1 MLLGMRSSTLA
12 PLVLGG
18 VVVALVALT
27 RRKPAPATP
36 VPGQPVGLPA
46 DPLGAR
52 AAELLQLA
60 QTTPADSIATEQ
72 IVQQMY
78 DAINALQD
86 ADRVHEA
93 NLLANAADDFRARY
107 IGQLLARSNGL
118 IAAFD
123 QAPAGGLPEDRVE
136 EMRRL
141 ARELR
146 YAGDRDALAVAL
158 ESRIRQHETVKARP
172 ASTASDVLAS
182 YDRWARSQ
190 GTNEEKQQ
198 LYLSYAATYRAV
210 FGTEPPPGPPPILG
224 SAL

>member
-1 MLLGMRSSTLA
+1 MLGMMRSSTIA

-27 RRKPAPATP
+27 RRKPAPA
-36 VPGQPVGLPA
+36 

-60 QTTPADSIATEQ
+60 QTTPANSIAAQQ

-78 DAINALQD
+78 DVINALQD

-107 IGQLLARSNGL
+107 IGQTPGRSNEL

-123 QAPAGGLPEDRVE
+123 QAPSGGLTENLIE

-146 YAGDRDALAVAL
+146 DAGDRDDLAVAL
-158 ESRIRQHETVKARP
+158 ETRVRQHDALKARG
-172 ASTASDVLAS
+172 AL
-182 YDRWARSQ
+182 
-190 GTNEEKQQ
+190 
-198 LYLSYAATYRAV
+198 RA
-210 FGTEPPPGPPPILG
+210 P
-224 SAL
+224 